1 MTATLTNPDSIRTG
15 PEDARRTDDS
25 TAQGDQRP
33 LCICII
39 SEEYPP
45 ETGWGGIGTYSY
57 YHARS
62 LAQLGH
68 RVHVIAQCW
77 GEDSCQLTEGVMLHR
92 TAIPEPTW
100 RRGGS
105 YFVNYRFPETRQM
118 YFWSRS
124 VARVIRRIQKQ
135 ERIDVMESPE
145 YHAQG
150 LLPALGRGYPP
161 LVVKLHTPAYLLHQI
176 NGIAV
181 GANRWDTALSQ
192 NAELLL
198 TRRAQLITSPSRK
211 LADDVAKHWG
221 LDPSGIKVIPYCINT
236 DLFHDRGG
244 ERDPHTILYVGRIE
258 QRKGVVDLIDA
269 LPQIHRA
276 HPDVRLRLVGK
287 DNPTGPGGMS
297 MKEFL
302 LQRLGALNVPLDR
315 VEFVNHVDREKLPAI
330 FRQAA
335 LSVVPSRYENFPFT
349 CLEAMSS
356 GCAVVA
362 SRTGGIPEMV
372 SHEKTGLLVPPG
384 DSQALGEAISRL
396 LGDKAERLQ
405 LGRQAAAHIREA
417 FRPEVIARRKVQVYR
432 SVIDKREQR
441 R

>member
-1 MTATLTNPDSIRTG
+1 MTATLTNHQSIRPDADAEHRG
-15 PEDARRTDDS
+15 GRLSPEQS
-25 TAQGDQRP
+25 QRP

-68 RVHVIAQCW
+68 RVHVISRCW
-77 GEDSCQLTEGVMLHR
+77 GEDSSQLTEGVMLHR

-118 YFWSRS
+118 FFWSRC
-124 VARVIRRIQKQ
+124 VARVIRRIQQQ
-135 ERIDVMESPE
+135 EQIDVMESPE

-181 GANRWDTALSQ
+181 GGSRWDTTLSQ

-198 TRRAQLITSPSRK
+198 TRRAQLITSPSRG
-211 LADDVAKHWG
+211 LANDVAKHWG
-221 LDPSGIKVIPYCINT
+221 LDPSRIMVIPYCINT
-236 DLFHDRGG
+236 DLFDDRGSQ
-244 ERDPHTILYVGRIE
+244 RDPHTILYVGRIE

-276 HPDVRLRLVGK
+276 HPQVRLRIVGK

-302 LQRLGALNVPLDR
+302 LQRLDALNVPRETVTFTD
-315 VEFVNHVDREKLPAI
+315 HVDRIKLPAI

-349 CLEAMSS
+349 CLEAMAT
-356 GCAVVA
+356 GCPVVA

-372 SHEKTGLLVPPG
+372 AHEKTGLLVPPG
-384 DSQALGEAISRL
+384 DPRALGEAIGNL
-396 LGDKAERLQ
+396 LGDAAARQRLGQ
-405 LGRQAAAHIREA
+405 QAAAHIRQA
-417 FRPEVIARRKVQVYR
+417 FRPEVIARRKVEAYR
-432 SVIDKREQR
+432 SVIRDREKQQ
-441 R
+441 